1 MSDLW
6 NAFLL
11 GISVSTVDCVVSDLW
26 NALPPRYKCEH
37 CGLSSV

>member
-6 NAFLL
+6 NALPPRYKCEHC
-11 GISVSTVDCVVSDLW
+11 GSDLW

>member
-6 NAFLL
+6 NDFLL

-26 NALPPRYKCEH
+26 NALPPGYKCEH